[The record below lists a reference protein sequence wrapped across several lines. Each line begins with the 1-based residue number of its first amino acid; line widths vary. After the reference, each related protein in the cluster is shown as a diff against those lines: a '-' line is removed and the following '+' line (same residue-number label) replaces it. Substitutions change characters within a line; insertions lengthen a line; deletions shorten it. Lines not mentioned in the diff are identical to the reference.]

1 MAGSGFADEL
11 RAPASGRPSTCT
23 PSCAASPTARCP
35 RTASP
40 TTSAEDYVF
49 LVEYARMLAL
59 DAARAPDLMTMRRF
73 AELAQAI
80 LGEEMDSTAS
90 SRANSESPRPSS
102 SRRRAV
108 CRSSDG

>member
-1 MAGSGFADEL
+1 
-11 RAPASGRPSTCT
+11 
-23 PSCAASPTARCP
+23 
-35 RTASP
+35 
-40 TTSAEDYVF
+40 
-49 LVEYARMLAL
+49 MLAL